1 MVLML
6 GLGKDWI
13 LNVFDGCLAL
23 KKRER
28 EMRIKNLKIGNYTWV
43 GKGNHALKP
52 QNKLLGFY

>member
-23 KKRER
+23 KKKKER
-28 EMRIKNLKIGNYTWV
+28 NDNKEPKNRQLHLGRKRQL
-43 GKGNHALKP
+43 HP
-52 QNKLLGFY
+52 QTSK

>member
-23 KKRER
+23 EKKKREMIIR
-28 EMRIKNLKIGNYTWV
+28 NLKIGNCT
-43 GKGNHALKP
+43 
-52 QNKLLGFY
+52 

>member
-23 KKRER
+23 KKKKR
-28 EMRIKNLKIGNYTWV
+28 EMIIRNLKIGNCT
-43 GKGNHALKP
+43 
-52 QNKLLGFY
+52 